1 MRTRLTG
8 ADRYML
14 EALGALLSM
23 GLSMSPEDL
32 EMARPAD
39 MNCSKHLSI
48 INDIWNYEKEL
59 LALQK
64 AHEER
69 GVLCTGV
76 ATFANEADVSVD
88 AAKRVLYRLCR
99 KWGCVT
105 PSWCARF
112 WPRGICPS
120 CSSTSGA

>member
-1 MRTRLTG
+1 MRTKLTG
-8 ADRYML
+8 ADRYMI

-69 GVLCTGV
+69 GVLCTSV

-99 KWGCVT
+99 KWGLRHAEL
-105 PSWCARF
+105 AREILA
-112 WPRGICPS
+112 PRDMP
-120 CSSTSGA
+120 